1 LGLPRVVLRELEVR
15 AKALGVS
22 VEEYLLD
29 LLLKDADPVSSAER
43 YLEGA
48 EELLAQ
54 AREELSRGD
63 LRQASEKVWGACAL
77 AIKAYALHREGR
89 KLKSHREL
97 WEYKNRVAKE
107 LGDWVRA
114 VFRQANTMHTNFYED
129 QATKEDIEDVIKE
142 VSKLVSRIKEALKHP
157 STPKE

>member
-1 LGLPRVVLRELEVR
+1 MGLPKVAPRELEVR
-15 AKALGVS
+15 ARASGVS

-29 LLLKDADPVSSAER
+29 LLLKDADPASGAEK

-54 AREELSRGD
+54 AKEELSKGD

-77 AIKAYALHREGR
+77 AIKAHALHREGR
-89 KLKSHREL
+89 KLESHREL
-97 WEYKNRVAKE
+97 WEYKNEVAKE

-114 VFRQANTMHTNFYED
+114 VFRQANTMHTNFYEN
-129 QATKEDIEDVIKE
+129 QATKEDIKDVIKE
-142 VSKLVSRIKEALKHP
+142 VSKLVSKIKETLKHRAP
-157 STPKE
+157 H